1 MKKILLTSTS
11 FQDTPGEHQLQLES
25 TGYEITRL
33 RGPLVENEL
42 LPIIDQFDGIICGD
56 DDITQ
61 AVIKKGATHKLK
73 VISKYGSGLD
83 KIDLK
88 AAKELGV
95 PVTSCPAVNQTTV
108 AEHVFALLLTHVKN
122 IIQENK
128 FIQEG
133 KWKRLIGNDLA
144 EKTLGVM
151 GTGNVGKEVVK
162 RALAFG
168 MKIIA
173 YDQYPDTAFSAQYG
187 IRYAKNAKE
196 VYQESDIITLHM
208 NLDQNSRHMLN
219 KEAFKFMKDGVILIN
234 TARAGLVVEEEI
246 LNAVNAGKLGGYL
259 TDVLE
264 VEPMPQDHSYLNH
277 PKILITPHIGSRTY
291 ENVVK
296 QGTMAVN
303 NLIENLNVER

>member
-42 LPIIDQFDGIICGD
+42 LPIIDQYDGIICGD
-56 DDITQ
+56 DEITQ
-61 AVIKKGATHKLK
+61 PVIEKGATHKLK
-73 VISKYGSGLD
+73 IISKYGSGLD
-83 KIDLK
+83 KINLD
-88 AAKELGV
+88 AAKKWGI
-95 PVTSCPAVNQTTV
+95 PVTNCPAVNQTTV

-144 EKTLGVM
+144 DKTLGVM
-151 GTGNVGKEVVK
+151 GTGNVGKEVIK

-173 YDQYPDTAFSAQYG
+173 YDQYPDTVFSTQYD
-187 IRYAKNAKE
+187 IRYADNAKDI
-196 VYQESDIITLHM
+196 YQQSDIITLHM

-219 KEAFKFMKDGVILIN
+219 KEAFKSMNDGVILIN

-246 LNAVNAGKLGGYL
+246 LRAVHSGKLGGYL

-264 VEPMPQDHSYLNH
+264 VEPMPQDHPYLNH

-296 QGTMAVN
+296 QGKMAVN
-303 NLIENLNVER
+303 NLIENLNISR

>member
-11 FQDTPGEHQLQLES
+11 FQDTPGKHQLQLES
-25 TGYEITRL
+25 TGYEITCH
-33 RGPLVENEL
+33 RGPLTENEL
-42 LPIIDQFDGIICGD
+42 LPIIDQYDGIICGD
-56 DDITQ
+56 DEITQ

-73 VISKYGSGLD
+73 IISKYGSGLD
-83 KIDLK
+83 KIDLN

-95 PVTSCPAVNQTTV
+95 PVTNCPAVNQTTV

-144 EKTLGVM
+144 DKTLGVM
-151 GTGNVGKEVVK
+151 GTGNVGKEVIK

-173 YDQYPDTAFSAQYG
+173 YDQYPDTAFSAQYD
-187 IRYAKNAKE
+187 IRYAENVIE
-196 VYQESDIITLHM
+196 VFQESDIITLHI

-219 KEAFKFMKDGVILIN
+219 KEAFKSMNDGVILIN

-246 LNAVNAGKLGGYL
+246 LNAVNSGKLGGYL

-264 VEPMPQDHSYLNH
+264 EEPMRKNHPYLNH

>member
-11 FQDTPGEHQLQLES
+11 FQDTPGEHQVQLES

-42 LPIIDQFDGIICGD
+42 LPIIDQYDGIICGD
-56 DDITQ
+56 DEITR

-73 VISKYGSGLD
+73 IISKYGSGLD

-88 AAKELGV
+88 AAKEWGV
-95 PVTSCPAVNQTTV
+95 PVTNCPAVNQTTV

-133 KWKRLIGNDLA
+133 KWERLIGNDLA
-144 EKTLGVM
+144 DKTLGVM
-151 GTGNVGKEVVK
+151 GTGNVGKEVIK

-187 IRYAKNAKE
+187 IRYAKIAKE

-219 KEAFKFMKDGVILIN
+219 KEAFICMKDGVILIN
-234 TARAGLVVEEEI
+234 TARASLVVEEEI
-246 LNAVNAGKLGGYL
+246 LRAVHSGKLGGYL

-264 VEPMPQDHSYLNH
+264 VEPMPQDHPYLNH

-303 NLIENLNVER
+303 NLNENLNISR

>member
-1 MKKILLTSTS
+1 MKKVLLTSTS
-11 FQDTPGEHQLQLES
+11 FQDTPGEHQLQLKS
-25 TGYEITRL
+25 TGYEITAL

-42 LPIIDQFDGIICGD
+42 LPIIDQYDGIICGD
-56 DDITQ
+56 DEITQ
-61 AVIKKGATHKLK
+61 SVIEKGANHKLK
-73 VISKYGSGLD
+73 IISKYGSGLD
-83 KIDLK
+83 KINLD
-88 AAKELGV
+88 AAKKWGI

-144 EKTLGVM
+144 DKTLGVM
-151 GTGNVGKEVVK
+151 GTGNVGKEVIK

-173 YDQYPDTAFSAQYG
+173 YDQYPDTVFSTQYD
-187 IRYAKNAKE
+187 IHYADNAKD
-196 VYQESDIITLHM
+196 VYQQSDIITLHM

-219 KEAFKFMKDGVILIN
+219 KEAFINMKDGVVLIN

-264 VEPMPQDHSYLNH
+264 VEPMPQDHPYLNH
-277 PKILITPHIGSRTY
+277 NKILITPHIGSRTY

-296 QGTMAVN
+296 QGKMAVN
-303 NLIENLNVER
+303 NLIENLNISR